1 MRILSV
7 GPNPAIEALF
17 ETKNNCKAHDKEGSA
32 PTDSPEI
39 ALRLIRVG
47 DALQIHSEIRLQI
60 FVVSITSLRW
70 IRLAIR

>member
-17 ETKNNCKAHDKEGSA
+17 ETKNNCKAHDEEGNA
-32 PTDSPEI
+32 PTDSPEVV
-39 ALRLIRVG
+39 LRLIRIG
-47 DALQIHSEIRLQI
+47 DALQIHSEIRLEV

-70 IRLAIR
+70 IRLAIV